1 MEATPRQESPVL
13 VGDTP
18 STRRAGAAQ
27 SPATKEE
34 RLSALAVAQQRQ
46 ESATQEL
53 GRLKAVMEEAYSEEE
68 VASSLAGIKAE
79 PDSYVD
85 SQRPIFRKLAAAVK
99 EEQEAAAQVAA
110 LEQEIR
116 DHSMSPADMLV
127 EVRSLIRKQNEG
139 FEKMRTENEALV
151 RRVSELEAVVK
162 ALTSLPQLSS
172 LAPLRPT
179 SDFEFM
185 GNRVAREAH
194 QGGPTTLLHHATQLQ
209 LAPVVDYLLSSGI
222 TPKEQRA
229 LVLLNPPE
237 QNRSYQI
244 PKEADEAS
252 MLNQETSWA
261 PCKKHEQ
268 GASWFQLDAGRKVQL
283 MGWQLQIESPHLDVQ
298 GAAVEGSFKISV
310 SNDGETWSTDKE
322 LQLNVSLSLG
332 NDEAGK
338 ARRFSCHLAQAC
350 IATAR
355 YVRLTPHP
363 QGSATGMVCNP
374 QNRQCFN
381 KAGIRFGLLILDD
394 HGEFLVGPRRVR
406 DPSPLHIAAEMGDT
420 DQIDKLL
427 RHGADLELLA
437 ECLKPQGTYGDF
449 SPGKTPLQLAA
460 ASASLPAVQMLVDRG
475 AKVHEDVFEVPQGKD
490 GDLVAGYLQTNG
502 SKPVKRIGA

>member
-1 MEATPRQESPVL
+1 MLLPTMEATPRQESPVL

-53 GRLKAVMEEAYSEEE
+53 GRLKAIMEDALGEEE
-68 VASSLAGIKAE
+68 SAASLAGIKAE

-99 EEQEAAAQVAA
+99 EEQEADAQVAA

-252 MLNQETSWA
+252 MLNQEASWA
-261 PCKKHEQ
+261 PCKKQEQ

-283 MGWQLQIESPHLDVQ
+283 MGWQLQIESPRPDVD
-298 GAAVEGSFKISV
+298 VPGSFKISV

-322 LQLNVSLSLG
+322 LQLHVSISLG

-338 ARRFSCHLAQAC
+338 RRRFSCHLAHAC
-350 IATAR
+350 IATTR
-355 YVRLTPHP
+355 YVRLTPE
-363 QGSATGMVCNP
+363 GSTTGMGCK
-374 QNRQCFN
+374 QHGQCGN

-406 DPSPLHIAAEMGDT
+406 DPSPLHIAAKMGDT

-437 ECLKPQGTYGDF
+437 ECSKPQGAYGDF

-490 GDLVAGYLQTNG
+490 GDLVAGLLQTHG